1 MYVRWMRESGV
12 IKLDQIIGTKRTM
25 TTTTSSNIKKT
36 KKNKRKNDN
45 EEGQPTMQRKGE
57 EK

>member
-1 MYVRWMRESGV
+1 MRESGV